1 MEILLKSNEVYMQDI
16 ICSTIM
22 ENQDKTDIDI
32 YNIVCEL
39 IDIDSETQLERV
51 FDLIHLNKQT
61 LVSLVH

>member
-1 MEILLKSNEVYMQDI
+1 
-16 ICSTIM
+16 M